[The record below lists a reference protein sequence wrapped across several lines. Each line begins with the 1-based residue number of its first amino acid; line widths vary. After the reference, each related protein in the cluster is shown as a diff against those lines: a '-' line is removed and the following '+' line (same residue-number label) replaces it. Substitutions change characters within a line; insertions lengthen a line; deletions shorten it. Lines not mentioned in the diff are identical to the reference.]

1 MADLSQ
7 GKLTLQNE
15 VDGME
20 HIFDIKGIG
29 RRPLALE
36 HITVDCQVGEITN
49 KPIMMPNYTTSI
61 LTFKVRFWF
70 GFFFWYE
77 SVFRR
82 SILNYM
88 IF

>member
-15 VDGME
+15 VDSME

-29 RRPLALE
+29 KRPLALE
-36 HITVDCQVGEITN
+36 HITIDCQVGEITN

-70 GFFFWYE
+70 VFFSFGMK
-77 SVFRR
+77 VF
-82 SILNYM
+82 SEGVY
-88 IF
+88 